1 MEKITIETLVK
12 RLNSSFQKRIKLN
25 LDFEVKQSDLITI
38 KQELELIEKT
48 INDLQTDLR
57 NIINEKERI

>member
-1 MEKITIETLVK
+1 MEKVTIETLVK